1 MSVLRH
7 NQQVKDEDEVYF
19 NFINSIKSE
28 VTKKIYED
36 GIRLYLK
43 FCNLSKL
50 SELLMIVDPQ
60 KQIIEYIMSLRK
72 KGLSSNTISTW
83 LLGIYHLYE
92 MNDVPLNKKKINITT
107 AEVQLDK
114 YHFSVSIIGTLDET
128 ESKCSFFRLFN

>member
-28 VTKKIYED
+28 VTKKVYED

-50 SELLMIVDPQ
+50 SELLMIADPQ
-60 KQIIEYIMSLRK
+60 KQIIEYIMSLRN

-83 LLGIYHLYE
+83 LLGI
-92 MNDVPLNKKKINITT
+92 
-107 AEVQLDK
+107 
-114 YHFSVSIIGTLDET
+114 
-128 ESKCSFFRLFN
+128 